1 MGLMDE
7 APTPEQLR
15 TAARACII
23 MAYAVGVTGIA
34 AGAIL
39 LRDGAVALAVIGW
52 SLTFAVGAC
61 LMGIALLLRSFY
73 SLAAT
78 MAWLRRDLREHEST
92 ALGSAALGP
101 PESETAPSG
110 RTTTQPR
117 TAN

>member
-1 MGLMDE
+1 MALMDE
-7 APTPEQLR
+7 PPTPEQLR

-23 MAYAVGVTGIA
+23 MAYTVGVTGTA

-39 LRDGAVALAVIGW
+39 LRDGAAALAVIGW

-61 LMGIALLLRSFY
+61 LMGVALLLRSFY

-78 MAWLRRDLREHEST
+78 MARLRRDLGEHESP
-92 ALGSAALGP
+92 APGP
-101 PESETAPSG
+101 PEPDPAPSG
-110 RTTTQPR
+110 RTTTRPR